1 MSNLESLNRHVA
13 DIRVK
18 TKWGLSLSGPLR
30 FFRKFASGV
39 GRVANLRR
47 GCLPRL
53 PQDRVKP
60 WLVDQIF
67 IGGDGAAPLM
77 AVSIP
82 RRSAAAL
89 PVPERQAAIDF
100 GC

>member
-53 PQDRVKP
+53 PQDRVRP
-60 WLVDQIF
+60 WLVDHIF
-67 IGGDGAAPLM
+67 IGGDGSGPAHGSFDSSPLGRSTSGSGAA
-77 AVSIP
+77 S
-82 RRSAAAL
+82 RT
-89 PVPERQAAIDF
+89 
-100 GC
+100 